1 MERWRI
7 TPAQPTDSAPAADPD
22 MLAEADTDVDTDPM
36 LTDDSAEPYAGGQE

>member
-7 TPAQPTDSAPAADPD
+7 TPAQPTDSAPA
-22 MLAEADTDVDTDPM
+22 AEADTDVDTDPM